1 MKFIYFAN
9 PSCFACWPSGFFCLT
24 HSLYIQAYMPL
35 KSYFEYLG
43 VPHLMRN
50 PVQEGGR
57 ELNQAWGMG
66 LGLGSGSSHSWQLG
80 NLTSG
85 DCMWVEG
92 DALTPKNPNCNA
104 FCCQKLFAF
113 V

>member
-1 MKFIYFAN
+1 
-9 PSCFACWPSGFFCLT
+9 
-24 HSLYIQAYMPL
+24 MPL

-80 NLTSG
+80 NLTRPGDGVGPGALMDIRGCRHSG
-85 DCMWVEG
+85 FGRSGFGV
-92 DALTPKNPNCNA
+92 
-104 FCCQKLFAF
+104 
-113 V
+113 

>member
-9 PSCFACWPSGFFCLT
+9 PSCFACWPSGFYCLT
-24 HSLYIQAYMPL
+24 HSLHIQAYMPL

-80 NLTSG
+80 NLTRPG
-85 DCMWVEG
+85 NGVGPGVRFFTFMAVG
-92 DALTPKNPNCNA
+92 
-104 FCCQKLFAF
+104 
-113 V
+113 

>member
-9 PSCFACWPSGFFCLT
+9 PSCFACWPSGFYCLT
-24 HSLYIQAYMPL
+24 HSLHIQAYMPL

-80 NLTSG
+80 NLTRPRLATLRPSRYSSILRNG
-85 DCMWVEG
+85 VDG
-92 DALTPKNPNCNA
+92 DA
-104 FCCQKLFAF
+104 
-113 V
+113 